1 MDINT
6 IIQLIAAGTT
16 LLTVLGGGSI
26 FYISITKQLK
36 QAEVKDKNVDIELKE
51 ADAWKDLYEKS
62 QERANKKS
70 ETIHSLYEKLNEK
83 DRTINEKEAEI
94 LRLKYEKEMCDKEHQ
109 FRERQ
114 LQWNECRVNGCIKRH
129 PPREHETPITSTPST
144 EEKS

>member
-94 LRLKYEKEMCDKEHQ
+94 LRLKYEK
-109 FRERQ
+109 
-114 LQWNECRVNGCIKRH
+114 V
-129 PPREHETPITSTPST
+129 
-144 EEKS
+144 